1 MQGENSCY
9 RSHKRATVHS
19 VPSNTLYDAQNLC

>member
-19 VPSNTLYDAQNLC
+19 VPSNTLRDAQNLC